1 MFPGR
6 HSHLGQYTNLQSL
19 DSCSCPAYHYEVAPF
34 VAVMTKLISDRALSL
49 ILGRVSAT
57 SGTAIIPRFIVAT
70 IYSYIVL
77 TAPIRLLPTSSSV
90 TPTGVSDFPCS
101 KGYYDFTASE
111 CCTCVMVLSKVKFG
125 SSCIFS
131 ESPLF
136 RFRRRFGRES
146 FRRGGRRIR
155 SALQTHRGW

>member
-1 MFPGR
+1 
-6 HSHLGQYTNLQSL
+6 
-19 DSCSCPAYHYEVAPF
+19 
-34 VAVMTKLISDRALSL
+34 MTKLISDRALSL

-70 IYSYIVL
+70 SYTVP

-136 RFRRRFGRES
+136 RFR
-146 FRRGGRRIR
+146 
-155 SALQTHRGW
+155 